1 VTDFDILADG
11 LRTWAAGD
19 WIPAAAVEMLAAGD
33 GTWLR
38 RHDFPAACI
47 EVFEEDGMARIDWD
61 AARAFAASVTGCS
74 GAEAAFLRLA
84 VAIGSDE
91 YRLASVDEDKRAA
104 IVRAVASAA
113 RMEGLLLQEA
123 GRG

>member
-1 VTDFDILADG
+1 MADFDILAAG

-19 WIPAAAVEMLAAGD
+19 WIPAAAVELLIDGD

-38 RHDFPAACI
+38 RRDFPAACI
-47 EVFEEDGMARIDWD
+47 GQEEDIAWIDWD
-61 AARAFAASVTGCS
+61 AARAFADAVTECS
-74 GAEAAFLRLA
+74 DAEAAFLRLA

-104 IVRAVASAA
+104 IVRAFASAA
-113 RMEGLLLQEA
+113 RMKGML
-123 GRG
+123 R